1 MVSSKTNNDIRNIIM
16 KTLRETTYLRFIDKE
31 AKQITKI
38 IGVVNIHHDEEI
50 GEIKWFG
57 KWRQYCFYPSPDTI
71 WNTGCMKDIC
81 EVINDLMNKRKV
93 K

>member
-1 MVSSKTNNDIRNIIM
+1 MKII
-16 KTLRETTYLRFIDKE
+16 RETGYLRFIDKE
-31 AKQITKI
+31 SKQITKI
-38 IGVVNIHHDEEI
+38 IGIVNIHHDEEI

-71 WNTGCMKDIC
+71 WNKGCLDDIQS
-81 EVINDLMNKRKV
+81 VIKELMNERK